1 MDLRAVLDL
10 LVRVDA
16 HARVDHRLV
25 AERDVVADRD
35 ALVHARVQAH
45 VAAAAQDRALH
56 DGAAADVR
64 RRVDHRAR
72 DTRALAQRHTGV
84 QDAVRADRG
93 VGRDGRVVADE
104 RRPLDALDVVD
115 LDALA
120 DPDVAAHLQ
129 ARDLQLHLLVER
141 VEVRLPVLVE
151 VPDVLPVAVADEAVG
166 EIVGRI
172 ERKGSTIVALELR
185 TLDETTA
192 KQHYAEHDGKPFF
205 DDLVAFITRSPLVAM
220 VVEGP
225 DAWKVMRT
233 MMGTTNP
240 REAAPG
246 TIRGDLAIE
255 LTENLVHGSDGPE
268 SAAREI
274 ALFFPGLS

>member
-1 MDLRAVLDL
+1 MA
-10 LVRVDA
+10 
-16 HARVDHRLV
+16 
-25 AERDVVADRD
+25 AERT
-35 ALVHARVQAH
+35 LV
-45 VAAAAQDRALH
+45 LCKP
-56 DGAAADVR
+56 
-64 RRVDHRAR
+64 
-72 DTRALAQRHTGV
+72 
-84 QDAVRADRG
+84 DAVERG
-93 VGRDGRVVADE
+93 
-104 RRPLDALDVVD
+104 L
-115 LDALA
+115 
-120 DPDVAAHLQ
+120 
-129 ARDLQLHLLVER
+129 
-141 VEVRLPVLVE
+141 
-151 VPDVLPVAVADEAVG
+151 VG

-172 ERKGSTIVALELR
+172 ERKGLAIVALEQR
-185 TLDETTA
+185 MLDAGTA

-205 DDLVAFITRSPLVAM
+205 DDLVDFITRSPLVAM

-233 MMGTTNP
+233 MMGATNP